1 MSNLDSRARR
11 LAQKAG
17 LIARKSRRLWSL
29 DNNGEYMLVDLAT
42 NFSVAGHR
50 YDMSAEEVIAYCI
63 EDQ

>member
-17 LIARKSRRLWSL
+17 LIARKSRRSWSL
-29 DNNGEYMLVDLAT
+29 DNNGEYMLVDPAT

-63 EDQ
+63 ED